1 MIAAGKHILLPGMGI
16 ETIASSPIEKK
27 SALTTNAVHVVQHGE
42 TPWTI
47 ARNSHVRLD
56 DLMHW
61 NGLTRKTTLHS
72 GQRLRLQNPE
82 SAIGVSTVASG
93 SH

>member
-1 MIAAGKHILLPGMGI
+1 
-16 ETIASSPIEKK
+16 
-27 SALTTNAVHVVQHGE
+27 
-42 TPWTI
+42 
-47 ARNSHVRLD
+47 
-56 DLMHW
+56 MHW

-72 GQRLRLQNPE
+72 GQRLRLQNAE